1 MPNSR
6 LRVMTT
12 APLHLE
18 TSFPIKIELVTN
30 LDPGEQARE
39 IDAKTDVSFA
49 QNETDAR
56 QWQVT
61 LSVEFAGKGAPAPY
75 KGSVDYIGYFTVSAD
90 YPEEKMPRLVAIT
103 CPSMLYSSIREL
115 VALLTGR
122 GPHRPL
128 MLPTV
133 SFQDLNIEKPSV
145 KA

>member
-1 MPNSR
+1 MPSDR
-6 LRVMTT
+6 LRLMTT

-18 TSFPIKIELVTN
+18 TSFPIKIELATN
-30 LDPGEQARE
+30 LDLGEQARE
-39 IDAKTDVSFA
+39 INAKTEVSFA

-61 LSVEFAGKGAPAPY
+61 LSVEFSGKGAPAAY
-75 KGSVDYIGYFTVSAD
+75 KGRVDYMGYFTVATD
-90 YPEEKMPRLVAIT
+90 YPEEKMPRMVAIT
-103 CPSMLYSSIREL
+103 CPSMLYSAIREL

-133 SFQDLNIEKPSV
+133 SFQDLNIEKPSLKV
-145 KA
+145 

>member
-1 MPNSR
+1 
-6 LRVMTT
+6 MTT

-18 TSFPIKIELVTN
+18 TSFPGKIELATN
-30 LDPGEQARE
+30 LDPGGEQARHIE
-39 IDAKTDVSFA
+39 VKTEVSFA
-49 QNETDAR
+49 QNEANAR

-61 LSVEFAGKGAPAPY
+61 LCVDFFGKSSPSPY
-75 KGSVDYIGYFTVSAD
+75 KGRIEYIGYFTVEAN

-133 SFQDLNIEKPSV
+133 SFQDLNIEKPPV
-145 KA
+145 RG